1 MEDLFYKE
9 AFFFCCCIFASF
21 QSQNSYTSVT
31 RWVEVNSPDEGS
43 ETVEMGLWLW
53 NDIKENHV
61 RETWLLPTL
70 CRKDAKWKQTHKN
83 NVEKEQVKPVKVMFS
98 KGKKKNIWLFLK
110 SPVSRKIHFQHFR
123 QENVSQP
130 VVELPPTG
138 RSESGC
144 QIPLVRF
151 NFVHGSWSAI
161 IQFPLFVMFYAQ
173 HKKRED
179 ISQ

>member
-1 MEDLFYKE
+1 MEDKE
-9 AFFFCCCIFASF
+9 AFFCCCIFASF

-53 NDIKENHV
+53 NDIKANHV

-98 KGKKKNIWLFLK
+98 KGKKTTTFGCFWKVPCHAKFTFNIFYKKMCLSLSLSSLRLGGQRAVAK
-110 SPVSRKIHFQHFR
+110 SH
-123 QENVSQP
+123 
-130 VVELPPTG
+130 L
-138 RSESGC
+138 
-144 QIPLVRF
+144 
-151 NFVHGSWSAI
+151 
-161 IQFPLFVMFYAQ
+161 YAS
-173 HKKRED
+173 
-179 ISQ
+179 ISYTDRGVQ